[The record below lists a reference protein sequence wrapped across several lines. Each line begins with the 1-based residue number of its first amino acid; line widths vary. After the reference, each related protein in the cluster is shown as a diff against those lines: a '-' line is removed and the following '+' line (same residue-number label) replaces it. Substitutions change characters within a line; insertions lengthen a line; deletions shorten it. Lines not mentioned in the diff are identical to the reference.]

1 MLPQNHPAAMKNGHF
16 LLPLRQIKTL
26 RKAMNGHIFRFND
39 RYFFELLTELLFRAF
54 VCVYPSE
61 KTPNFVSGLRCMV
74 ELKTHSSFT
83 MAATR

>member
-39 RYFFELLTELLFRAF
+39 RCYFELLTELLFRAF

-74 ELKTHSSFT
+74 ELNTHSSS
-83 MAATR
+83 MIVSSQ